1 MPPCAPSHLQTSPSP
16 SDDSTSS
23 ITSMTTARS
32 SSANTRFA
40 APISGAG
47 DALGKQRPRGDHC
60 AGASHGHSSQQRSRS
75 SGRRR
80 AERHSRKAKDHGVR
94 LEAEYVMLR
103 MPKGASCE
111 SARCTVPCRRR
122 TVADR
127 HDIVCVVL
135 GLRKQA
141 ECPGRG
147 ARSATHGC
155 TCNST

>member
-1 MPPCAPSHLQTSPSP
+1 
-16 SDDSTSS
+16 
-23 ITSMTTARS
+23 MTTARS

-94 LEAEYVMLR
+94 LEAEHVMLR
-103 MPKGASCE
+103 MPKGGRPQLRYGDLHTS
-111 SARCTVPCRRR
+111 SSMYGRSTVVRE
-122 TVADR
+122 THHVA
-127 HDIVCVVL
+127 
-135 GLRKQA
+135 
-141 ECPGRG
+141 
-147 ARSATHGC
+147 HG
-155 TCNST
+155 